1 LTNSPCFIF
10 KQVLTFC
17 TLAKVEAILMESA
30 VDEDEDVGGTDDPLT
45 AVVWFQS

>member
-1 LTNSPCFIF
+1 
-10 KQVLTFC
+10 
-17 TLAKVEAILMESA
+17 MESA